1 MRSKYTRNIQKK
13 NVVEIPNPEIMS
25 KEEYKRKFC
34 PEPIPDY
41 FSCQEKEPRLN
52 SLEPLPEITRKAYDE
67 MVEYTRS
74 NGIRLVIVLMP
85 IQIEEIFCRNRGLYH
100 PLENYALRAAAYF
113 EKKGIPVLKLR
124 RETSEMCGEI
134 IEVQGEKKFSGIRD
148 YFIPEDGHLTVSGNR
163 WAKRALEKQL
173 KELEKNAF

>member
-1 MRSKYTRNIQKK
+1 MK
-13 NVVEIPNPEIMS
+13 
-25 KEEYKRKFC
+25 
-34 PEPIPDY
+34 
-41 FSCQEKEPRLN
+41 
-52 SLEPLPEITRKAYDE
+52 PLPEITRKAYDE

-74 NGIRLVIVLMP
+74 NGIRLIIVLMP

-100 PLENYALRAAAYF
+100 PLENYALRAATYF

-124 RETSEMCGEI
+124 KETSEMCGEV
-134 IEVQGEKKFSGIRD
+134 IEVSGEKKFSGIRD

-163 WAKRALEKQL
+163 WAKRVLEKQL